1 MNGLQQRCF
10 NPRTREGCDIICSFL
25 PSTITAFQSTHPRG
39 VRRQWF
45 YPVVPG
51 ASGFNPRTRE
61 GCDSQSVFDRC
72 HPSGFQSTHPRGV
85 RPLPRSTTSPL
96 PMFQSTH
103 PRGVRRNGGGS
114 SPTKPAVSIHA
125 PARGATGFKSRLRH
139 HNFSFNPR
147 TREGCDDILG
157 NTFPIPL
164 NVSIHAPARGATFQL
179 WGRQQGLSVSIHAP
193 ARGATLEDAVTNTK
207 VGVSIHAPA
216 RGATLVPLFLPLF

>member
-125 PARGATGFKSRLRH
+125 PARGATYY
-139 HNFSFNPR
+139 N
-147 TREGCDDILG
+147 EYDGCDYC
-157 NTFPIPL
+157 
-164 NVSIHAPARGATFQL
+164 VSIHAPARGATSAIFISAKRYICFNPRTREGCDCL
-179 WGRQQGLSVSIHAP
+179 
-193 ARGATLEDAVTNTK
+193 
-207 VGVSIHAPA
+207 
-216 RGATLVPLFLPLF
+216 